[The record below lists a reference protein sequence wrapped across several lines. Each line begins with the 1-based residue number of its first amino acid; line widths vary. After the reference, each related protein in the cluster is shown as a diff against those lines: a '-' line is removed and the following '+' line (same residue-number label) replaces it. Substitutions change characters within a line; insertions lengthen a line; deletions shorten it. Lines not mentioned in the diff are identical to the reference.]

1 MKAAALVA
9 LALVCLIAPPSLAS
23 SVPFTSSGISG
34 NDTGV
39 TFDGLIDYDEAT
51 GVLQITLNNT
61 SPLNSSATG
70 LAFNIAGSPDVTVAY
85 DDTDNAATAGV
96 AEDAFALETALGFAP
111 FGEFEYG
118 LSSQNS
124 GSNNAQG
131 VNPGESGTFTFN
143 LSGPDIGDLNAL
155 SFISALSTIPPG
167 TQPSLFGLRFQSVGD
182 DFQGSDRATAVP
194 GGTPIPLP
202 PGAWVGLA
210 SLGGMAVAH
219 LRRKLVA

>member
-1 MKAAALVA
+1 MRAALVA
-9 LALVCLIAPPSLAS
+9 LVALSLLTPMAVAS
-23 SVPFTSSGISG
+23 SVPFVSSGISG

-39 TFDGLIDYDEAT
+39 TFDGLIDYDENT

-61 SPLNSSATG
+61 SPLNASATG
-70 LAFNIAGSPDVTVAY
+70 LAFNIAGSPDVNVAY
-85 DDTDNAATAGV
+85 DATDNGSTAGV
-96 AEDAFALETALGFAP
+96 DESAFSLETALGFSP

-131 VNPGESGTFTFN
+131 VNPGETGIFTFN
-143 LSGPDIGDLNAL
+143 LTGDDIGSLNAL

-167 TQPSLFGLRFQSVGD
+167 TQPSLFGIRFQSVGD
-182 DFQGSDRATAVP
+182 DFQDSDRATAVP

-202 PGAWVGLA
+202 PGAWLGIA
-210 SLGGMAVAH
+210 SLGGMALTH
-219 LRRKLVA
+219 FRRKLVA